1 MTLLMT
7 VDRHVNE
14 KYVSKIICS
23 LFDEICVCLPRRWPV
38 SDIFMIMQDETNF
51 LL

>member
-1 MTLLMT
+1 MTVLMTLHC
-7 VDRHVNE
+7 HVNK

-23 LFDEICVCLPRRWPV
+23 FFGECCVCSPRRWPV
-38 SDIFMIMQDETNF
+38 SGIFMIMQDETKF